1 MHVELLFMFLLVA
14 YSLWRN
20 FCSFL
25 CPFFNEIVLFF
36 WLSLMD
42 SSYIMYFEYCLPYE
56 IDDSILL
63 LRLPFHLVDSFLY
76 CTALRY
82 HLFSLVVFVLAF
94 NPKITAQTSLLSR
107 FFPRNFMVSGHTCKS
122 LICFVLIFVYGRRY
136 WSSFILLHVA
146 VRLFQH
152 QLLRRL
158 SFYHSVFLAPL
169 LYMSWP
175 HMHVFI
181 SGSQFCFIHLCV
193 YFSILFWLLWLCS
206 LVWNMKC
213 DPSGFVYPSQH
224 CFG

>member
-1 MHVELLFMFLLVA
+1 MTQSC
-14 YSLWRN
+14 SLG
-20 FCSFL
+20 
-25 CPFFNEIVLFF
+25 
-36 WLSLMD
+36 
-42 SSYIMYFEYCLPYE
+42 CL
-56 IDDSILL
+56 SILL
-63 LRLPFHLVDSFLY
+63 IVFFTVQLCGITYFLLLFLFWRLIQ
-76 CTALRY
+76 
-82 HLFSLVVFVLAF
+82 
-94 NPKITAQTSLLSR
+94 KITAQTSLLSR